1 MFCYFKYNIYVTGNF
16 LNQAF
21 CKMPEILVNLQNAS
35 FSQAFNNMSKNLQ
48 AFYKMPEYFN
58 PFSTNCLTHFSHF
71 NKNEF
76 IYKTTFI

>member
-1 MFCYFKYNIYVTGNF
+1 
-16 LNQAF
+16 
-21 CKMPEILVNLQNAS
+21 MPEILVNLQNAY
-35 FSQAFNNMSKNLQ
+35 FIQ

-76 IYKTTFI
+76 KYETAFI